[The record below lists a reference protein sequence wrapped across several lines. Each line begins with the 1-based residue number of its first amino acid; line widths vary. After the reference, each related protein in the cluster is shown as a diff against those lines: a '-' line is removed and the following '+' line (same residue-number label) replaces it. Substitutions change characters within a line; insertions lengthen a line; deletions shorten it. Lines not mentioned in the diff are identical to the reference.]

1 MPPFLPRKRLR
12 SSSPESDRPGPSKQ
26 QNKGKKSKSSK
37 TTLRKS
43 TLFDDLDA
51 GAKSPEDTKAILR
64 KIQATD
70 EDDESSLSSLSDDE
84 FEDVPDMN
92 RQPNENATETE
103 DEDED
108 VEFEDVDTNITHKP
122 SANIPTGDLE
132 LTLTRET
139 RISLTN
145 PLGTKKGPSK
155 IERGIRMATHKVHVQ
170 MLMWHNAIRN
180 SWLCDKELQDILVGK
195 LPETILREIEKWRKD
210 SGLQS
215 KVDDTSKSKGK
226 GKGKVTKG
234 NKADIRSQRD
244 WGQPAER
251 HEAGG
256 INMSRGDPMFRLL
269 KLLMHYWKQRFRIV
283 APGLR
288 KIGYMSLERLDQ
300 ESKSFQKDEHD
311 IERHGERIINIHE
324 FRKCAKSLEGSR
336 DVGAQL
342 FTALLRG
349 IGIESRMIASLQPVG
364 FGWNKN
370 EDAVEKK
377 DKKRSEP
384 IPKDDTSDTESSEDE
399 KYVEK
404 YDLKHVPK
412 HDPKSDS
419 KPTPISTNPTTNPT
433 TKSTAKPPPKSSK
446 KVNGSEKSSQV
457 SKKSTQPIKPTNHST
472 SSRGNGLKDAP
483 IDLSDSDELSSINSE
498 EDDESVVDITP
509 AKTRIQPSKPY
520 DKDLL
525 FPHYWTEVLS
535 PITNTYTPVDP
546 LVLNVIATN
555 SELLQK
561 FEPRGAKADNAKQV
575 TAYIVGHSPDGS
587 AKDVTIRYLKGH
599 MLPGRT
605 KGNRI
610 PIEKIPVYN
619 SQGKIKRYDQYD
631 WFKTVMSGYIRGSEK
646 CPRTEIDDHEEATD
660 LKAIQPQKKEVKEGE
675 ETLQA
680 YKTSTEFVL
689 ERHLRREE
697 AILDTA
703 KHVKMFTV
711 KAKGDN
717 PTEEKVFL
725 RKDVV
730 NCKSLETW
738 HKEGRAPIPGA
749 QPRKRVP
756 YRAATTNRKRELA
769 EAELESGEKMLQGL
783 YSRDQTD
790 WIIPPPIENG
800 VIPKNQYG
808 NMDVYVPSMVPVGAV
823 HIPRRGTKRI
833 CTRLGIDYAE
843 AVTGFEF
850 GARMAI
856 PIITGVVV
864 AEENLDL
871 VMEEWEKDE
880 VERVRKEDEKKTKAA
895 IGMWR
900 KMLMGLRIIERM
912 TDEYGHGGEE
922 VDRVNPFNNKNKK
935 GKEIDDLNLEEKVLE
950 MQQRDE
956 EMAGGFFPE
965 GYDEE
970 PEHHSTSFFPVV
982 ASQDDGDG
990 GGFIVEEEG
999 KEIIDGDGIDGDGI
1013 DGDGIDGDGID
1024 GTNGTN
1030 GTSSI
1035 TSQTF
1040 QFVGN
1045 DNTEM
1050 NSISD
1055 ELESEEETRFK
1066 KPQVIIP
1073 APTSRRGRP
1082 TASTNKT
1089 PVKAKSTLSTPKPK
1103 PKSKTPAKRG
1113 ASLLKGSGKRKRIP
1127 DSEDDEN
1134 EENESS
1140 SLSDIEMDDDDDEDE
1155 KDREEDGEE
1164 EKEKEEEKKQVI
1176 KSSPKKPIARKSA
1189 MKRKETIPV
1198 TSSPATRK
1206 TPSRNAKRGSETG
1219 TRSRYFE
1226 HGDSEDEMSEG

>member
-12 SSSPESDRPGPSKQ
+12 SSSPESGSKPGPSKQ
-26 QNKGKKSKSSK
+26 QNKGQQSKSSK
-37 TTLRKS
+37 ATPRKA

-84 FEDVPDMN
+84 FEEVPTTN
-92 RQPNENATETE
+92 RQPKDDATENE

-108 VEFEDVDTNITHKP
+108 EDIEFEDVDTNIADKP

-132 LTLTRET
+132 LTLTKET

-155 IERGIRMATHKVHVQ
+155 IERSIRMATHKVHVQ

-180 SWLCDKELQDILVGK
+180 SWLCDKELQDILVGQ
-195 LPETILREIEKWRKD
+195 LPETILTEIEKWRRD
-210 SGLQS
+210 SGLQRG
-215 KVDDTSKSKGK
+215 DTPKSKGK
-226 GKGKVTKG
+226 GKGRVTKG
-234 NKADIRSQRD
+234 KNDVRSQRD
-244 WGQPAER
+244 WRQHAER
-251 HEAGG
+251 QEAGE

-269 KLLMHYWKQRFRIV
+269 KLLMHYWKQRFRII

-324 FRKCAKSLEGSR
+324 FRKSAKALEGSR
-336 DVGAQL
+336 DLGAQL

-349 IGIESRMIASLQPVG
+349 IGIESRMVASLQPVG

-370 EDAVEKK
+370 EDAIEKK
-377 DKKRSEP
+377 DKKRNEP
-384 IPKDDTSDTESSEDE
+384 IPEDDTSDTESSEEE
-399 KYVEK
+399 KYV
-404 YDLKHVPK
+404 
-412 HDPKSDS
+412 S
-419 KPTPISTNPTTNPT
+419 KPISKST
-433 TKSTAKPPPKSSK
+433 TKPTAKPPAKSSK
-446 KVNGSEKSSQV
+446 KVNGTG
-457 SKKSTQPIKPTNHST
+457 KSTVAPKNPIKSANNST
-472 SSRGNGLKDAP
+472 RRSSRGNGLKDAP
-483 IDLSDSDELSSINSE
+483 IDLSDSDGVSMVENE
-498 EDDESVVDITP
+498 EDDDESVVDITP

-520 DKDLL
+520 DKDLV

-535 PITNTYTPVDP
+535 PIQKKYIPVDP

-555 SELLQK
+555 PELLQK
-561 FEPRGAKADNAKQV
+561 FEPRGAKADKAKQV
-575 TAYIVGHSPDGS
+575 TAYVVGHSSDGT
-587 AKDVTIRYLKGH
+587 AKDVSIRYLKGH
-599 MLPGRT
+599 ILPGRT

-610 PIEKIPVYN
+610 PIEKITVYN
-619 SQGKIKRYDQYD
+619 SKGKIKRYDQYD
-631 WFKTVMSGYIRGSEK
+631 WFKNVMNGYIRGSNK
-646 CPRTEIDDHEEATD
+646 YPKTDIDNHEEGTD
-660 LKAIQPQKKEVKEGE
+660 LKAIQPKKKVVEGE
-675 ETLQA
+675 ETLL
-680 YKTSTEFVL
+680 YFKTSSEFVL

-730 NCKSLETW
+730 SCKSLETW
-738 HKEGRAPIPGA
+738 HKEGRAPLPGA
-749 QPRKRVP
+749 IPRKRVP

-800 VIPKNQYG
+800 VIPKNNYG

-864 AEENLDL
+864 AEENFDL

-880 VERVRKEDEKKTKAA
+880 AERVRKEDEKKTKAA

-922 VDRVNPFNNKNKK
+922 VDAVNPFNNKNRK
-935 GKEIDDLNLEEKVLE
+935 GKEVDGDPELEEKALE
-950 MQQRDE
+950 MQQQDE

-970 PEHHSTSFFPVV
+970 EPQEHHPTSFFPVV
-982 ASQDDGDG
+982 TSQDDGDG
-990 GGFIVEEEG
+990 GGFIVEDEG
-999 KEIIDGDGIDGDGI
+999 KEI
-1013 DGDGIDGDGID
+1013 
-1024 GTNGTN
+1024 TN
-1030 GTSSI
+1030 GTSST

-1040 QFVGN
+1040 QFIGN
-1045 DNTEM
+1045 ENAAK
-1050 NSISD
+1050 NSTSED
-1055 ELESEEETRFK
+1055 ELESEDEIQPK
-1066 KPQVIIP
+1066 KLQVIIP
-1073 APTSRRGRP
+1073 APTPRSRGRP
-1082 TASTNKT
+1082 AASTNKT
-1089 PVKAKSTLSTPKPK
+1089 PAKAKPTPIPKPK
-1103 PKSKTPAKRG
+1103 PKTPAKR
-1113 ASLLKGSGKRKRIP
+1113 AAPTPKTSGKRKRIP
-1127 DSEDDEN
+1127 DSEDDDNVED
-1134 EENESS
+1134 NESS
-1140 SLSDIEMDDDDDEDE
+1140 SLSDIEMDDNAG
-1155 KDREEDGEE
+1155 GEE
-1164 EKEKEEEKKQVI
+1164 EEVI
-1176 KSSPKKPIARKSA
+1176 KPSSKKPSSKKPSPKKPSPKKSVPRKSA
-1189 MKRKETIPV
+1189 TKKRGTISV
-1198 TSSPATRK
+1198 TSSPATRT
-1206 TPSRNAKRGSETG
+1206 TPSRNAKRVSETG

-1226 HGDSEDEMSEG
+1226 HEDSGEE

>member
-12 SSSPESDRPGPSKQ
+12 SSSPEPDSQPGPSKQ

-37 TTLRKS
+37 ATPRKA

-84 FEDVPDMN
+84 FEDVPNTN
-92 RQPNENATETE
+92 RQPNDDATE

-108 VEFEDVDTNITHKP
+108 EDEDIEFEDVDTNITDKP

-132 LTLTRET
+132 LTLTKET

-155 IERGIRMATHKVHVQ
+155 IERGIRMATHQVHVQ

-215 KVDDTSKSKGK
+215 KVDDTPKSKGK

-234 NKADIRSQRD
+234 KKVDIRSQRD

-251 HEAGG
+251 QEAGE

-269 KLLMHYWKQRFRIV
+269 KLLIHYWKQRFRIV

-311 IERHGERIINIHE
+311 FERHGERIINIHE

-370 EDAVEKK
+370 EDAIEKK
-377 DKKRSEP
+377 DKKRNEP
-384 IPKDDTSDTESSEDE
+384 IPEDDTSDTESSEE
-399 KYVEK
+399 E
-404 YDLKHVPK
+404 KHV
-412 HDPKSDS
+412 S
-419 KPTPISTNPTTNPT
+419 KPNSKSTTTPT
-433 TKSTAKPPPKSSK
+433 TKPTAKPPPKSSK
-446 KVNGSEKSSQV
+446 KLNGTG
-457 SKKSTQPIKPTNHST
+457 KSTLVPNNPSKSTNNSARR

-483 IDLSDSDELSSINSE
+483 IDLSDSE
-498 EDDESVVDITP
+498 EVSMVNNEEDDDESVVDTTP

-535 PITNTYTPVDP
+535 PITNTYTPIDP
-546 LVLNVIATN
+546 LVLSVIATN
-555 SELLQK
+555 PELLQK
-561 FEPRGAKADNAKQV
+561 FEPRGAKADKAKQV
-575 TAYIVGHSPDGS
+575 TAYIIGHSSDGT
-587 AKDVTIRYLKGH
+587 AKDVTVRYLKGH
-599 MLPGRT
+599 TLPGRT

-631 WFKTVMSGYIRGSEK
+631 WFKTVMSGYVRGSNFK
-646 CPRTEIDDHEEATD
+646 RPRTEIDDHEEATD
-660 LKAIQPQKKEVKEGE
+660 LKAIQPKKKEVKEGE
-675 ETLQA
+675 ETLQS
-680 YKTSTEFVL
+680 YKSSTEFVL

-730 NCKSLETW
+730 SCKSLETW
-738 HKEGRAPIPGA
+738 HKEGRAPLPGA
-749 QPRKRVP
+749 IPRKRVP

-800 VIPKNQYG
+800 VIPKNNYG

-864 AEENLDL
+864 AEENFDL

-880 VERVRKEDEKKTKAA
+880 AERVRKEDEKKTKAA

-922 VDRVNPFNNKNKK
+922 VDAVNPFNNKNKK
-935 GKEIDDLNLEEKVLE
+935 GKEVDGDPELEEKALE
-950 MQQRDE
+950 MQQQDE

-965 GYDEE
+965 GYNEEE
-970 PEHHSTSFFPVV
+970 PEEHHSTSFFPVV

-990 GGFIVEEEG
+990 GGFIVEDEG
-999 KEIIDGDGIDGDGI
+999 KEITNRINGA
-1013 DGDGIDGDGID
+1013 
-1024 GTNGTN
+1024 NGTPYA
-1030 GTSSI
+1030 

-1040 QFVGN
+1040 QFIGN
-1045 DNTEM
+1045 ENTEP
-1050 NSISD
+1050 NPTSGD
-1055 ELESEEETRFK
+1055 DVESEEEIQHK
-1066 KPQVIIP
+1066 KPQVVIP
-1073 APTSRRGRP
+1073 APTSRSRGRSA
-1082 TASTNKT
+1082 ASTNK
-1089 PVKAKSTLSTPKPK
+1089 PPAKAKPTPTSKPK
-1103 PKSKTPAKRG
+1103 PKTPAKR
-1113 ASLLKGSGKRKRIP
+1113 AAPISKTPGKRKRIP
-1127 DSEDDEN
+1127 DLEDDEDI
-1134 EENESS
+1134 EDNESS
-1140 SLSDIEMDDDDDEDE
+1140 SLSDIEVDDDAEEEDE
-1155 KDREEDGEE
+1155 
-1164 EKEKEEEKKQVI
+1164 VI
-1176 KSSPKKPIARKSA
+1176 KPSPKKSVPRKSVT
-1189 MKRKETIPV
+1189 KRKETISV

-1206 TPSRNAKRGSETG
+1206 TPSRNAKRVSETG

-1226 HGDSEDEMSEG
+1226 HEDSGEE

>member
-12 SSSPESDRPGPSKQ
+12 SSSPESDPKPGPSKQ
-26 QNKGKKSKSSK
+26 QNKGKKVKSSK
-37 TTLRKS
+37 ATPRKA

-51 GAKSPEDTKAILR
+51 GAKSPEDTEAILR

-70 EDDESSLSSLSDDE
+70 EDDESSLSSLSDEE
-84 FEDVPDMN
+84 FEDVPNTN
-92 RQPNENATETE
+92 RQPNDGATENE

-108 VEFEDVDTNITHKP
+108 EDIEFEDVDTNITDRP

-132 LTLTRET
+132 LTLTKET

-180 SWLCDKELQDILVGK
+180 SWLCDKELQDILVGN

-215 KVDDTSKSKGK
+215 KVEDTPKSKGK
-226 GKGKVTKG
+226 GKGKATKG
-234 NKADIRSQRD
+234 KNDVRSQRD

-251 HEAGG
+251 QEAGE

-300 ESKSFQKDEHD
+300 ELKGFQKDEHD
-311 IERHGERIINIHE
+311 VERHGERIINIHE
-324 FRKCAKSLEGSR
+324 FKRCAKTMSGSR

-342 FTALLRG
+342 FTSLLRG
-349 IGIESRMIASLQPVG
+349 IGIESRMVASLQPVG

-377 DKKRSEP
+377 DKKRNEP
-384 IPKDDTSDTESSEDE
+384 TPEDNTSDTESSEE
-399 KYVEK
+399 E
-404 YDLKHVPK
+404 KHV
-412 HDPKSDS
+412 S
-419 KPTPISTNPTTNPT
+419 KPISKSTTTPT
-433 TKSTAKPPPKSSK
+433 TKPTAKPPPESSK
-446 KVNGSEKSSQV
+446 KVNGRG
-457 SKKSTQPIKPTNHST
+457 KSTLVPKNSTKSTNDST
-472 SSRGNGLKDAP
+472 RRSSRGNGLKDAP
-483 IDLSDSDELSSINSE
+483 IDLSDSE
-498 EDDESVVDITP
+498 EASLVNNDDDDESVVDITP
-509 AKTRIQPSKPY
+509 AKTRIQPSKPF
-520 DKDLL
+520 DKDMS
-525 FPHYWTEVLS
+525 FPHYWTEILS
-535 PITNTYTPVDP
+535 PITKRFTAIDP
-546 LVLNVIATN
+546 LVLNIIATN
-555 SELLQK
+555 PELLQK
-561 FEPRGAKADNAKQV
+561 FEPRGAKADKAKQV
-575 TAYIVGHSPDGS
+575 VAYVIAHCSDGS

-619 SQGKIKRYDQYD
+619 SKGKIKRYDQHD
-631 WFKTVMSGYIRGSEK
+631 WFKNVMNNYIRGSNR
-646 CPRTEIDDHEEATD
+646 CPRTEIDDQEEATD
-660 LKAIQPQKKEVKEGE
+660 LKAIQPKKKEVKEGE
-675 ETLQA
+675 ENLQF
-680 YKTSTEFVL
+680 YKTSSEFVL
-689 ERHLRREE
+689 ARHLRREE

-711 KAKGDN
+711 KGKGDN
-717 PTEEKVFL
+717 PTEEKVYL

-730 NCKSLETW
+730 SCKSLETW
-738 HKEGRAPIPGA
+738 HKEGRAPLPGEI
-749 QPRKRVP
+749 PRKRVP

-800 VIPKNQYG
+800 VIPKNNYG

-864 AEENLDL
+864 AEENFDL
-871 VMEEWEKDE
+871 VMEEWERDE
-880 VERVRKEDEKKTKAA
+880 AERVRKEDEKKTKAA

-922 VDRVNPFNNKNKK
+922 VDAVNPFNNRNKK
-935 GKEIDDLNLEEKVLE
+935 GEEVDGDPELEEKALE
-950 MQQRDE
+950 MQQQDE

-970 PEHHSTSFFPVV
+970 EPEEHHSTSFFPVV

-990 GGFIVEEEG
+990 GGFIVEDEG
-999 KEIIDGDGIDGDGI
+999 KE
-1013 DGDGIDGDGID
+1013 
-1024 GTNGTN
+1024 TNGTN
-1030 GTSSI
+1030 G
-1035 TSQTF
+1035 SQTF
-1040 QFVGN
+1040 QFIGN
-1045 DNTEM
+1045 EHAATNPTSE
-1050 NSISD
+1050 D
-1055 ELESEEETRFK
+1055 ELESEEEIQHK

-1073 APTSRRGRP
+1073 APTPRSRGRP
-1082 TASTNKT
+1082 AASTNKT
-1089 PVKAKSTLSTPKPK
+1089 PAKGKPTLISKPKPK
-1103 PKSKTPAKRG
+1103 PPAKR
-1113 ASLLKGSGKRKRIP
+1113 AAPIPKTSGKRKRIP
-1127 DSEDDEN
+1127 DSEDDEDLEDN
-1134 EENESS
+1134 ASS
-1140 SLSDIEMDDDDDEDE
+1140 SLSDIEMDDDA
-1155 KDREEDGEE
+1155 EEEGEE
-1164 EKEKEEEKKQVI
+1164 VI
-1176 KSSPKKPIARKSA
+1176 EPSPKRSVPRKSA
-1189 MKRKETIPV
+1189 TKKRATISV
-1198 TSSPATRK
+1198 NSSPATRK
-1206 TPSRNAKRGSETG
+1206 TPSRNAKRVGETG

-1226 HGDSEDEMSEG
+1226 HEDSGEE

>member
-12 SSSPESDRPGPSKQ
+12 SSSPESDPKPGPSKQ
-26 QNKGKKSKSSK
+26 QNKGKKVKSSK
-37 TTLRKS
+37 ATLRKA

-51 GAKSPEDTKAILR
+51 GAKSPEDTEAILR

-70 EDDESSLSSLSDDE
+70 EDDESSLSSLSDEE
-84 FEDVPDMN
+84 FEDVPNTN
-92 RQPNENATETE
+92 RQPNDGATENE

-108 VEFEDVDTNITHKP
+108 EDIEFEDVDTNITDKP

-132 LTLTRET
+132 LTLTKET

-180 SWLCDKELQDILVGK
+180 SWLCDKELQDILVGN

-215 KVDDTSKSKGK
+215 KVEDTPKSKGK
-226 GKGKVTKG
+226 GKGKATKG
-234 NKADIRSQRD
+234 KNDVRSQRD

-251 HEAGG
+251 QEAGE

-300 ESKSFQKDEHD
+300 ELKGYQKDEHD
-311 IERHGERIINIHE
+311 VERHGERIINIHE
-324 FRKCAKSLEGSR
+324 FKRCAKTMSGSR

-342 FTALLRG
+342 FTSLLRG
-349 IGIESRMIASLQPVG
+349 IGIESRMVASLQPVG

-377 DKKRSEP
+377 DKKRNEP
-384 IPKDDTSDTESSEDE
+384 TPEDNTSDTESSEE
-399 KYVEK
+399 E
-404 YDLKHVPK
+404 KHV
-412 HDPKSDS
+412 S
-419 KPTPISTNPTTNPT
+419 KPISKSTTTPT
-433 TKSTAKPPPKSSK
+433 TKPTAKPPPESSK
-446 KVNGSEKSSQV
+446 KVNGRG
-457 SKKSTQPIKPTNHST
+457 KSTLVPKNTTKSTNDST
-472 SSRGNGLKDAP
+472 RRSSRGNGLKDAP
-483 IDLSDSDELSSINSE
+483 IDLSDSE
-498 EDDESVVDITP
+498 EASLVNNDDDDESVVDITP
-509 AKTRIQPSKPY
+509 AKTRIQPSKPF
-520 DKDLL
+520 DKDMS
-525 FPHYWTEVLS
+525 FPHYWTEILS
-535 PITNTYTPVDP
+535 PITKRFTAIDP

-555 SELLQK
+555 PELLQK
-561 FEPRGAKADNAKQV
+561 FEPRGAKADKAKQV
-575 TAYIVGHSPDGS
+575 VAYVIAHCSDGS

-619 SQGKIKRYDQYD
+619 SKGKIKRYDQYD
-631 WFKTVMSGYIRGSEK
+631 WFKNVMNNYIRGSNR
-646 CPRTEIDDHEEATD
+646 CPRTEIDDQEEATD
-660 LKAIQPQKKEVKEGE
+660 LKAIQPKKKEVKEGE
-675 ETLQA
+675 ENLQF
-680 YKTSTEFVL
+680 YKTSSEFVL
-689 ERHLRREE
+689 ARHLRREE

-711 KAKGDN
+711 KGKGDN
-717 PTEEKVFL
+717 PTEEKVYL

-730 NCKSLETW
+730 SCKSLETW
-738 HKEGRAPIPGA
+738 HKEGRAPLPGEI
-749 QPRKRVP
+749 PRKRVP

-800 VIPKNQYG
+800 VIPKNNYG

-864 AEENLDL
+864 AEENFDL
-871 VMEEWEKDE
+871 VMEEWERDE
-880 VERVRKEDEKKTKAA
+880 AERVRKEDEKKTKAA

-922 VDRVNPFNNKNKK
+922 VDAVNPFNNRNKK
-935 GKEIDDLNLEEKVLE
+935 GKEVDGDPELEEKALE
-950 MQQRDE
+950 MQQQDE

-970 PEHHSTSFFPVV
+970 EPEEHHSTSFFPVV

-990 GGFIVEEEG
+990 GEFIVEEEG
-999 KEIIDGDGIDGDGI
+999 KEI
-1013 DGDGIDGDGID
+1013 
-1024 GTNGTN
+1024 TNGTN
-1030 GTSSI
+1030 G
-1035 TSQTF
+1035 SQTF
-1040 QFVGN
+1040 QFIGN
-1045 DNTEM
+1045 EHTATNPTSE
-1050 NSISD
+1050 D
-1055 ELESEEETRFK
+1055 ELESEEEIQHK

-1073 APTSRRGRP
+1073 APTPRSRGRP
-1082 TASTNKT
+1082 AASTNKT
-1089 PVKAKSTLSTPKPK
+1089 PAKAKAKPTLISKPR
-1103 PKSKTPAKRG
+1103 PKTPAKR
-1113 ASLLKGSGKRKRIP
+1113 AAPISKTSGKRKRIP
-1127 DSEDDEN
+1127 DSEDDEDLEDN
-1134 EENESS
+1134 ASS
-1140 SLSDIEMDDDDDEDE
+1140 SPSDIEMDDDA
-1155 KDREEDGEE
+1155 EEEGEE
-1164 EKEKEEEKKQVI
+1164 VI
-1176 KSSPKKPIARKSA
+1176 EPSPKRSVPRKSA
-1189 MKRKETIPV
+1189 TKKRATISV

-1206 TPSRNAKRGSETG
+1206 TPSRNAKRVGETG

-1226 HGDSEDEMSEG
+1226 HEDSGEE

>member
-26 QNKGKKSKSSK
+26 QNKGKKSNSSK
-37 TTLRKS
+37 TTPRKS

-51 GAKSPEDTKAILR
+51 GAKSPEDTKAILH

-70 EDDESSLSSLSDDE
+70 EDDESSLSSLSDE
-84 FEDVPDMN
+84 FEDVPNTN
-92 RQPNENATETE
+92 RQPNDNATETE

-108 VEFEDVDTNITHKP
+108 IEFEDVDTNITNKP

-132 LTLTRET
+132 LTLTKET

-155 IERGIRMATHKVHVQ
+155 IERGIRIATHQFHVQ

-180 SWLCDKELQDILVGK
+180 SWLCDKELQDILVEK
-195 LPETILREIEKWRKD
+195 LPETILKEIEKWRKD
-210 SGLQS
+210 SGLPH
-215 KVDDTSKSKGK
+215 KVDDTSKPKGK

-234 NKADIRSQRD
+234 KKVDVRSQRD
-244 WGQPAER
+244 WGQPAGRQET
-251 HEAGG
+251 GG

-288 KIGYMSLERLDQ
+288 KVGYMSLERLDQ
-300 ESKSFQKDEHD
+300 ELKSFQKDEHD
-311 IERHGERIINIHE
+311 VERHGERIINIHE

-384 IPKDDTSDTESSEDE
+384 IPKGDISDTESSEEEEYGSKDVS
-399 KYVEK
+399 KDV
-404 YDLKHVPK
+404 LK
-412 HDPKSDS
+412 SIS
-419 KPTPISTNPTTNPT
+419 KPTSKPTTNTSTNTSTTPT

-446 KVNGSEKSSQV
+446 KVNGSKSTQV
-457 SKKSTQPIKPTNHST
+457 SKKPTKSIKST

-483 IDLSDSDELSSINSE
+483 IDLSDSDELSMINDE

-509 AKTRIQPSKPY
+509 AKTRVQASKPY

-525 FPHYWTEVLS
+525 FPHYWAEVLS

-561 FEPRGAKADNAKQV
+561 FEPRGAKADKAKQV
-575 TAYIVGHSPDGS
+575 TAYIVGYASDGMT
-587 AKDVTIRYLKGH
+587 AKEVTIRYLKGH

-610 PIEKIPVYN
+610 PIAKISVYD
-619 SQGKIKRYDQYD
+619 SKGKIKRYDHYD
-631 WFKTVMSGYIRGSEK
+631 WFQTVMRGYIRGGRK
-646 CPRTEIDDHEEATD
+646 CPRTEVDDHEEATD
-660 LKAIQPQKKEVKEGE
+660 LKAIQPQKKEVKDGE
-675 ETLQA
+675 ETLQS
-680 YKTSTEFVL
+680 YKASTEFVL

-730 NCKSLETW
+730 KCKSLETW
-738 HKEGRAPIPGA
+738 HKEGIVPKPGVK
-749 QPRKRVP
+749 PRKLVP

-790 WIIPPPIENG
+790 WIIPPPIVNG

-850 GARMAI
+850 GARMAV

-880 VERVRKEDEKKTKAA
+880 VERVRREDEKKTKAA

-922 VDRVNPFNNKNKK
+922 VDLVNPFNNKKKK
-935 GKEIDDLNLEEKVLE
+935 GKEIDDDSDLEEKALE
-950 MQQRDE
+950 MQQQDE

-970 PEHHSTSFFPVV
+970 PEEHHSTSFFPVV

-990 GGFIVEEEG
+990 GGFIVEDEG
-999 KEIIDGDGIDGDGI
+999 KEITDGIDGA
-1013 DGDGIDGDGID
+1013 
-1024 GTNGTN
+1024 NGTN
-1030 GTSSI
+1030 GTSSN

-1045 DNTEM
+1045 ENTEM
-1050 NSISD
+1050 NSTSED
-1055 ELESEEETRFK
+1055 ELDSEEEIQHS

-1073 APTSRRGRP
+1073 APASRNRGRP
-1082 TASTNKT
+1082 TASTSKT
-1089 PVKAKSTLSTPKPK
+1089 PVKAKSTLSNPKPK
-1103 PKSKTPAKRG
+1103 PKPKPKTPAKRV
-1113 ASLLKGSGKRKRIP
+1113 ASVSKSSGKRKRIP

-1134 EENESS
+1134 DEENESS
-1140 SLSDIEMDDDDDEDE
+1140 SLSDIETDEDEDE
-1155 KDREEDGEE
+1155 KDGEEDGEE
-1164 EKEKEEEKKQVI
+1164 EKKEVMKPT
-1176 KSSPKKPIARKSA
+1176 PKISIARKTA
-1189 MKRKETIPV
+1189 PKRRETIPV

-1206 TPSRNAKRGSETG
+1206 TPSRSAKRVSETG

-1226 HGDSEDEMSEG
+1226 HGDSEDE

>member
-12 SSSPESDRPGPSKQ
+12 SSSPGSDSKPGPSKQ
-26 QNKGKKSKSSK
+26 QNKGQKSKSSK
-37 TTLRKS
+37 ATPRKA

-84 FEDVPDMN
+84 FEDVPNTN
-92 RQPNENATETE
+92 RQPNDDATENE

-108 VEFEDVDTNITHKP
+108 EDIEFEDVDTNIADKP

-132 LTLTRET
+132 LTLTKET

-180 SWLCDKELQDILVGK
+180 SWLCDKELQDILVGQ
-195 LPETILREIEKWRKD
+195 LPDTILSEIEKWRKD
-210 SGLQS
+210 SGLQRG
-215 KVDDTSKSKGK
+215 DTLKSKGK
-226 GKGKVTKG
+226 GKGKSTKG
-234 NKADIRSQRD
+234 KNDVRSQRD

-251 HEAGG
+251 QEAGE

-324 FRKCAKSLEGSR
+324 FRNRAKALEGSR

-342 FTALLRG
+342 FSAMLRG
-349 IGIESRMIASLQPVG
+349 IGIESRMVASLQPVG

-370 EDAVEKK
+370 EDAIEKK
-377 DKKRSEP
+377 DKKRNEP
-384 IPKDDTSDTESSEDE
+384 IPKDDTSETESSEE
-399 KYVEK
+399 E
-404 YDLKHVPK
+404 KHV
-412 HDPKSDS
+412 S
-419 KPTPISTNPTTNPT
+419 KP
-433 TKSTAKPPPKSSK
+433 TAKPPAKSSK
-446 KVNGSEKSSQV
+446 KVNGTG
-457 SKKSTQPIKPTNHST
+457 KSTVALRNPIKSANNST
-472 SSRGNGLKDAP
+472 RRSSRGNGLKDAP
-483 IDLSDSDELSSINSE
+483 IDLSDSDGVSMVENE
-498 EDDESVVDITP
+498 EDDDESVVDITP

-520 DKDLL
+520 DKDLV

-535 PITNTYTPVDP
+535 PIQKKYIPVDP
-546 LVLNVIATN
+546 LVLNIIATN
-555 SELLQK
+555 PELLQK
-561 FEPRGAKADNAKQV
+561 FEPRGAKADKAKQV
-575 TAYIVGHSPDGS
+575 TAYIVGHSSDGT

-619 SQGKIKRYDQYD
+619 SKGKIKRYDQYD
-631 WFKTVMSGYIRGSEK
+631 WFQHVMNGYIRGSNK
-646 CPRTEIDDHEEATD
+646 YPKTDIDNHEEATD
-660 LKAIQPQKKEVKEGE
+660 LKVIQPKKKEVKEGE
-675 ETLQA
+675 ESLL
-680 YKTSTEFVL
+680 YFKTSSEFVL

-711 KAKGDN
+711 KGKGDN

-730 NCKSLETW
+730 SCKSLETW
-738 HKEGRAPIPGA
+738 HKEGRAPLPGEI
-749 QPRKRVP
+749 PRKRVP

-800 VIPKNQYG
+800 VIPKNNYG

-864 AEENLDL
+864 AEENFDL

-880 VERVRKEDEKKTKAA
+880 AERVRKEDEKKTKAA

-922 VDRVNPFNNKNKK
+922 VDAVNPFNNKNKK
-935 GKEIDDLNLEEKVLE
+935 GKEVDGDPELEEKALE
-950 MQQRDE
+950 MQQQDE

-970 PEHHSTSFFPVV
+970 EPEEHHSTSFFPVV

-990 GGFIVEEEG
+990 GGFIVEDEG
-999 KEIIDGDGIDGDGI
+999 KEITN
-1013 DGDGIDGDGID
+1013 

-1030 GTSSI
+1030 GTSST

-1040 QFVGN
+1040 QFIGN
-1045 DNTEM
+1045 ENTAKNPTSE
-1050 NSISD
+1050 D
-1055 ELESEEETRFK
+1055 ELESEDEIQHK
-1066 KPQVIIP
+1066 KPQVLIP
-1073 APTSRRGRP
+1073 APTTRSRGRP
-1082 TASTNKT
+1082 AASTNKT
-1089 PVKAKSTLSTPKPK
+1089 PARAKPTPISK
-1103 PKSKTPAKRG
+1103 PKSKTPAKPA
-1113 ASLLKGSGKRKRIP
+1113 ASIPKASGKRKRIP
-1127 DSEDDEN
+1127 DSEDDDDVEDN
-1134 EENESS
+1134 ASS
-1140 SLSDIEMDDDDDEDE
+1140 SLSDIEMDDDA
-1155 KDREEDGEE
+1155 EE
-1164 EKEKEEEKKQVI
+1164 EEEEVI
-1176 KSSPKKPIARKSA
+1176 KPSPKKSVPRKSA
-1189 MKRKETIPV
+1189 TKKRGTISV
-1198 TSSPATRK
+1198 ASSPATRK
-1206 TPSRNAKRGSETG
+1206 TPSRSAKRVSETG

-1226 HGDSEDEMSEG
+1226 HEYSGDE